1 MSLTGEPDA
10 VPPRAGLVFNPY
22 RGVLGR
28 WFALLRHVFG
38 LLAGGV
44 VVKARA
50 LPAED
55 RRGLRHAGLRLA
67 AGVFRRCLDP
77 DVASLTFPE
86 QLRRRLELAGPT
98 YVKFGQIMAVRE
110 DMLPKAITD
119 ELKNLFEHLPETPF
133 PQIGAIIERE
143 LQQPLA
149 NSFRWVDEHPLGS
162 ASIAQA
168 HLAELN
174 SGEKVVIKVIKPGI
188 RAAIM
193 AELSLLSLLG
203 RLLQRIIPQY
213 QPQLMVEEFSAYTSR
228 EIDFTFEADNGEIFA
243 QNFSSLPEVVFPKM
257 YRELSTVSV
266 LTMDYLDG
274 FPPGDPRT
282 WELSLAERDRIIDLG
297 ADAILRMLYQHGF
310 FHADLHAGNLMILP
324 GDPVRIGFID
334 LGMVGRF
341 EEETRLRMLYYFHA
355 LVNGDIAG
363 TARYLS
369 ALAKVGEGSDSQG
382 FRRAVMDLSRR
393 FVMHSAE
400 GQFSVARLILQSI
413 ALGARYRMFFRVE
426 LLLMVKALI
435 TFEGVGRMLDSR
447 LNVVAITQEHVQ
459 RIFLEHYYPA
469 EVTRELLRHA
479 LRATPEV
486 IDFFAQ
492 LPELLSAELHFLQ
505 EPQPPPS
512 RPLVRVRSSILAAA
526 CLVSGVLALLGGGPA
541 LLWIPLF
548 LLAVLLYLF
557 GA

>member
-1 MSLTGEPDA
+1 MSRTGEPGS
-10 VPPRAGLVFNPY
+10 VQPGSSLVLNPY
-22 RGVLGR
+22 RGVVGR
-28 WFALLRHVFG
+28 WFALLRHLFG

-50 LPAED
+50 LPAEEK
-55 RRGLRHAGLRLA
+55 RGLRHAGVRLA
-67 AGVFRRCLDP
+67 AGLFRQCLDP
-77 DVASLTFPE
+77 DVARLSFPE

-119 ELKNLFEHLPETPF
+119 ELKNLFERLPEIPF
-133 PQIGAIIERE
+133 PQIRAIIERE
-143 LQQPLA
+143 LQHRLEDM
-149 NSFRWVDEHPLGS
+149 FRWVAERPLGS

-174 SGEKVVIKVIKPGI
+174 SGERVVIKVIKPGI

-193 AELSLLSLLG
+193 AELSLLNILG

-213 QPQLMVEEFSAYTSR
+213 QPRLMVEEFSAYTGR

-243 QNFSSLPEVVFPKM
+243 QNFSNRPDVVFPKI

-266 LTMDYLDG
+266 LTMGYLDG

-282 WELSLAERDRIIDLG
+282 RELSLEERDCIIDLG
-297 ADAILRMLYQHGF
+297 AEAILRMLYQHGF

-363 TARYLS
+363 AARYLS
-369 ALAKVGEGSDSQG
+369 ALARVEEGSDSQG

-393 FVMHSAE
+393 FVMHSADGE
-400 GQFSVARLILQSI
+400 FSVARLILQSI
-413 ALGARYRMFFRVE
+413 GLGARYRMFFRVE

-447 LNVVAITQEHVQ
+447 LNVVAVTQEHVQ
-459 RIFLEHYYPA
+459 RIFLEHYYPT
-469 EVTRELLRHA
+469 EVTRELLRHT

-492 LPELLSAELHFLQ
+492 LPELLSEELHSLQ
-505 EPQPPPS
+505 EPEPPPS
-512 RPLVRVRSSILAAA
+512 RPLIRIRSSILAAA
-526 CLVSGVLALLGGGPA
+526 CLVSGVLAMLGGGPA
-541 LLWIPLF
+541 LLWMVLF
-548 LLAVLLYLF
+548 LLAFLLYLF